1 MAITNICLFSLSF
14 LFKLFCRTVPLWV
27 CKNPSSSLSD
37 DSDHDAAAGGCRQS
51 PLPQLPPPPNSC
63 SSQLPYDSCSSQLP
77 NKRCSS
83 QLPNSS
89 CSSQLP
95 NKRCSSQLPN
105 NSCSSQLPNN
115 SCSPQLWPLP
125 SSCPLPQQQSQTR
138 FSNGCPLTQ
147 QRSQSSC
154 SSRQPLS
161 SDRCY
166 PSQLSFCDLRVSG
179 SSLDELPPIR
189 RKDH

>member
-51 PLPQLPPPPNSC
+51 QLPQLPPPPNSC
-63 SSQLPYDSCSSQLP
+63 SSQLPYD
-77 NKRCSS
+77 
-83 QLPNSS
+83 S

-138 FSNGCPLTQ
+138 FSNSCPLTQ

-189 RKDH
+189 REDH